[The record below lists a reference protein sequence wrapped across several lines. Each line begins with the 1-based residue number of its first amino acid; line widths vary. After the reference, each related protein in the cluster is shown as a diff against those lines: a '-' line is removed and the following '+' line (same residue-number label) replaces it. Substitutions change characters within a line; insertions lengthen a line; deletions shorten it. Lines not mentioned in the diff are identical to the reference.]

1 MKNITCVYKVP
12 IGPKKRALRKNVFSQ
27 LLTIK
32 WNQKMLAKDFSTI
45 NWLLLSD
52 TDFRFSFHKLCF
64 SCSFLL
70 ILNNEKISKK
80 FWAMAA
86 HQKLNSLISVF
97 LITLL
102 NPMKKNN
109 LGAKVS
115 VTQDWHFHPPSAVQ
129 GRRER
134 KFIYQYGCQWCV
146 TKLLWHP

>member
-1 MKNITCVYKVP
+1 MIVVVKCISLAFVIVVVVVP
-12 IGPKKRALRKNVFSQ
+12 
-27 LLTIK
+27 
-32 WNQKMLAKDFSTI
+32 
-45 NWLLLSD
+45 LSD
-52 TDFRFSFHKLCF
+52 TDFRFFFHKLCF

-97 LITLL
+97 LITLI
-102 NPMKKNN
+102 NPLKKNN

-115 VTQDWHFHPPSAVQ
+115 VTQDWHLHPPLAVP

-134 KFIYQYGCQWCV
+134 KFITQYGCQ
-146 TKLLWHP
+146 

>member
-1 MKNITCVYKVP
+1 MKSNGIHE
-12 IGPKKRALRKNVFSQ
+12 G
-27 LLTIK
+27 
-32 WNQKMLAKDFSTI
+32 KDYRFWQCGASGM
-45 NWLLLSD
+45 LLLKINHAPFSD
-52 TDFRFSFHKLCF
+52 IDFRFSFHKLCF

-70 ILNNEKISKK
+70 ILNNEKIGKK

-134 KFIYQYGCQWCV
+134 KFIYQYGCQ
-146 TKLLWHP
+146 

>member
-1 MKNITCVYKVP
+1 MDKQTCYLPLWPITADGDGSCTIYSICETPLWVAFLIY
-12 IGPKKRALRKNVFSQ
+12 LRV
-27 LLTIK
+27 LP
-32 WNQKMLAKDFSTI
+32 
-45 NWLLLSD
+45 LSD
-52 TDFRFSFHKLCF
+52 IDFRFSFHKLCF

-97 LITLL
+97 LITLI
-102 NPMKKNN
+102 NPLKKNN

-115 VTQDWHFHPPSAVQ
+115 VTQDWRLHPPSAVP

-134 KFIYQYGCQWCV
+134 KFITQHRCQ
-146 TKLLWHP
+146 

>member
-1 MKNITCVYKVP
+1 MFAKFIT
-12 IGPKKRALRKNVFSQ
+12 F
-27 LLTIK
+27 LLP
-32 WNQKMLAKDFSTI
+32 
-45 NWLLLSD
+45 LSD

-64 SCSFLL
+64 SCSYLL

-97 LITLL
+97 LITLI
-102 NPMKKNN
+102 NPLKKNN

-115 VTQDWHFHPPSAVQ
+115 VTQDWHLHPPLAVL

-134 KFIYQYGCQWCV
+134 AIITQYRCQ
-146 TKLLWHP
+146 

>member
-1 MKNITCVYKVP
+1 MHSKLFLWI
-12 IGPKKRALRKNVFSQ
+12 
-27 LLTIK
+27 
-32 WNQKMLAKDFSTI
+32 LAYFC
-45 NWLLLSD
+45 
-52 TDFRFSFHKLCF
+52 FSFHKLCF

-97 LITLL
+97 LITLI
-102 NPMKKNN
+102 NPLKKNN

-115 VTQDWHFHPPSAVQ
+115 VTQDWRLHHPSAVP

-134 KFIYQYGCQWCV
+134 KFIAQHTVGGHIFWPFRSKS
-146 TKLLWHP
+146 TLLLAFLDVFAQIKNKQKIQEESQKIGEQFASLNFSNYPH

>member
-1 MKNITCVYKVP
+1 MTTIQE
-12 IGPKKRALRKNVFSQ
+12 RANLLRVGHKSTAQ
-27 LLTIK
+27 LLYSCK
-32 WNQKMLAKDFSTI
+32 KKFP
-45 NWLLLSD
+45 LLCSQDIPLSD

-70 ILNNEKISKK
+70 ILNNEKIGKK

-97 LITLL
+97 LITLI
-102 NPMKKNN
+102 NPLKKNN

-115 VTQDWHFHPPSAVQ
+115 VTQDWRLHPPSAVP

-134 KFIYQYGCQWCV
+134 KFITQHRCQ
-146 TKLLWHP
+146 

>member
-1 MKNITCVYKVP
+1 M
-12 IGPKKRALRKNVFSQ
+12 KRAHEDWAICTLLFYNIHLTKNSG
-27 LLTIK
+27 TIK
-32 WNQKMLAKDFSTI
+32 
-45 NWLLLSD
+45 LLPLVIPLSD
-52 TDFRFSFHKLCF
+52 IDFRFSFHKLCF

-97 LITLL
+97 LITLI
-102 NPMKKNN
+102 NPLKKNN

-115 VTQDWHFHPPSAVQ
+115 VTQDWHLHPPLAVP

-134 KFIYQYGCQWCV
+134 KFITQYGCQ
-146 TKLLWHP
+146 